1 MPPVITYTAL
11 ILWNT
16 KLVVGA
22 NSGFD
27 IDNLE
32 VCRSFTGTSDERWF
46 HMICAAMEAS
56 AGPTMG
62 RLLVASNA
70 VAFGDAAA
78 LIDTLTSA
86 KHTIQHLIALL
97 QKLNRRFVPTI
108 WYEQLRPLLAGGIDD
123 RLAKGI
129 SFDNGNTYLKL
140 AGANAGQSSLFQ
152 FFDAALGIEH
162 SSDFAA
168 RMREYMP
175 GPHARF
181 LQATEESA
189 STRQVVLDNAED
201 EKLQQAYNGCVEE
214 LELFRSKHIQ
224 IVSRYIV
231 IPAREAARKKASQ
244 SLCEGVTKPKGEL
257 KGVGGAPL
265 MPFLRGIR
273 DETRQSSV
281 CQIQP

>member
-32 VCRSFTGTSDERWF
+32 VCRSFTGTSEERWF

-97 QKLNRRFVPTI
+97 QKLNRRVDPTI
-108 WYEQLRPLLAGGIDD
+108 C
-123 RLAKGI
+123 
-129 SFDNGNTYLKL
+129 FDNGNTYLKL
-140 AGANAGQSSLFQ
+140 AGANVGQSSLFQ

-231 IPAREAARKKASQ
+231 IPAREAARKKAIQ
-244 SLCEGVTKPKGEL
+244 SLCEGV

-281 CQIQP
+281 CQMQP